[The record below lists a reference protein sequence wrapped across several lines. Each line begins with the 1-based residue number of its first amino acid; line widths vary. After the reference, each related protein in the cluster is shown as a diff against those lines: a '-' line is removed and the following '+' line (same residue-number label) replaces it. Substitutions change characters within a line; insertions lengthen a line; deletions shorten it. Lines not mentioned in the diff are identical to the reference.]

1 MYKLN
6 TATGRWE
13 DDEEELKKQYEAQI
27 KEQQS
32 QQQKKKKGFFDSLTS
47 GWFKTPEAFKDG
59 FDLSDIPK
67 TLISTGIKGANEFT
81 KGILNIG
88 EGIGDLITYGEYH
101 LLKKTGWLKDYID
114 PEDLKKEA
122 QKDIFNNLFKESDE
136 VFGKNSV
143 TDTKVDSIV
152 NSLGYMYGLAASAG
166 LGSTAKTQTLISTA
180 VTFESAS
187 GHAMTEAY
195 NNGATDKE
203 AYIYGLISGAA
214 EAGSELM
221 FSGIGFGTN
230 ATGLT
235 KSAIPLDDMVAK
247 GLSSKFKSNVM
258 KNLTQWVVK
267 SGGEGI
273 EEVISGFFSALG
285 KKHTYMKDKDWN
297 EIIED
302 EQLFDQFV
310 SGFVSAGISSATG
323 KNGMIKSSI
332 DGKNY
337 LTGRTDIEQ
346 QIYDKMI
353 EDKTSQKIDEKNN
366 TLKQKAIDEQVNK
379 RIEELKKK
387 NNGREINEQ
396 AIREEIT
403 ENIEFD
409 DYVDKLSKK
418 EISEINKS
426 VDEAFEK
433 GKLDINDIYDSFT
446 KEETDKIA
454 RLKKQLQNNM
464 PEDMRQNYEKELADT
479 INQRN
484 EKLIKASENNDY
496 LRHTLYNEEQKRTNF
511 ELTKEEEKL
520 VKNNEKLKVLYEDAK
535 IHGNNSEEAH
545 KFIGALAKMSEQTD
559 YQYRLSTTAEL
570 KQLGYETNNKNA
582 VINGLH
588 DGDNKTIYVNMDSD
602 NALNVIVGHET
613 GHIFE
618 NTTEYKELQDLL
630 LDIARKD
637 ETFETRKSEIEKL
650 YKNIKG
656 ADIDIELTNDL
667 LGEKLFTDEKFI
679 ERLAEK
685 PNLFTKIK
693 DKIDDLVIKFKG
705 TEEEKQL
712 RKIQNKFLEV
722 YRKNNL
728 QEYVADANAKAKSK
742 TKKFTDNKVDF
753 MLSKNAL
760 NDVNEIVKMNQK
772 DAQKSNI
779 QFVKLKDNTIKKLV
793 DYGVPDLPMLERVS
807 HVRENILSKDEL
819 KKLGFSINEKKH
831 YHELGVDKYLEII
844 DSMDNA
850 DNVYQYTNEPNVFI
864 IETPVEINGIKSI
877 VPVTIKR
884 SGRYNNVNIEFNKIK
899 TAFTPDYKNYIQNML
914 NKGTIKEI
922 VTGDNPQQVSLHENN
937 IPQSEQKSKST
948 KADCSLSQRVSGDKL
963 LDAQDLI
970 NEIKS
975 VGAKVDNNGY
985 VTLYHQT
992 TKENAKQ
999 IKNSGILKSN
1009 GEDYVYFSTS
1019 ETAQQAEGRGTE
1031 KLEFRIPAEKLLLD
1045 DIFDDNADLKIA
1057 LNGKKQIDISDYL
1070 INKEVKNTSFYNDL
1084 KQKQFDIIKKSNP
1097 ADDDYHSWIR
1107 NASEIKT
1114 LQETLEDSDWTGYD
1128 EFNPDLTRNDIEK
1141 AIDKGTIMVYSSYPI
1156 EQGVFVSPS
1165 KMEAE
1170 SYSGD
1175 GRVYSKEVSINDV
1188 AWIDPTQGQYA
1199 KVDTEYSLSNK
1210 NQLAPIKGN
1219 YQVYSKDI
1227 RNNNLAPLRE
1237 DITKKP
1243 AFKNVN
1249 YSLSDNYEPT
1259 TYDDLE
1265 DINKQY
1271 EEQPINDNTDNTK
1284 IVNPM
1289 DNRNID
1295 EVGNRSVKA
1304 YQYENPEVKP
1314 YYQEMAKYM
1323 LNDLDNSVKGERYA
1337 TDELEF
1343 SGTSRQTTD
1352 DIAYLLDEYKYS
1364 YDDIKKGLNAIIE
1377 DQGAEN
1383 IAVAKRLEILI
1394 NDRLLNG
1401 YTDTLGYDIPANED
1415 YKNLLKEQNQK
1426 PLAPIR
1432 QDINYSA
1439 FDDMLPVKNELER
1452 LDRKEQ
1458 ERIIKKREKY
1468 QQQIDN
1474 AKKIS
1479 KEKKSSGRKF
1489 VDNFKT
1495 LFVNE
1500 NAEIDNLAKESGNTK
1515 LTHKADM
1522 LNNYVAEAENE
1533 IHNYQ
1538 TDYDGREI
1546 GKSVEQLFEQSKK
1559 QGLYEAFNDYLINWS
1574 NIDRHKQGKGSLR
1587 WESTSQ
1593 DLINQYE
1600 AKYPQFKKWAKDVW
1614 KYGKNALNTMEQ
1626 SGLIDSKLNKKLT
1639 EMYPHYVPYMDNEDL
1654 NKYIGSSDELIP
1666 KKTIKTAHG
1675 GMSTTQILPIEDA
1688 LIRYA
1693 YSYRKSMRQND
1704 LYSEIVKTLRA
1715 NEISD
1720 VGAGDTRSEVTN
1732 LKESLYRDENGNYL
1746 KAYING
1752 DVKMVAITDDL
1763 YKSLQNDLKNQIKDL
1778 EDRLSLVT
1786 KPLQTATKIKG
1797 NLVTSWNPTF
1807 IATNLIKDF
1816 QDAIFNSK
1824 DTGKFLRNY
1833 PSAFMEL
1840 IKNDT
1845 KEVKQFRALYGS
1857 GTGQYI
1863 GSDIDEKTT
1872 NTKKKKGL
1880 ISKIKS
1886 ANEIIEL
1893 APRYAEFKA
1902 SLQNGA
1908 TIEEAMYNA
1917 REVTTNFSRGGTITK
1932 ALNRNGFNFLN
1943 ASTQGFDKFI
1953 RNMSGQNGAKAFT
1966 GTLLK
1971 ALTYGVAPAVFNELV
1986 FGSGD
1991 DKDEDYDAL
2000 PDYIKDNY
2008 YLFKT
2013 KNGEFI
2019 RIPKGRALSV
2029 FGSAAR
2035 RTIEYMNGEKD
2046 AWDGYLKNTWNQIG
2060 FNNPEESFLLT
2071 PFKQVKNNKAWY
2083 GGDIV
2088 PTRLQDKPAG
2098 EQYDEKTD
2106 LFSKWLGETLNVSP
2120 KKINYLLDQYS
2131 GAIGDVVLPFITPE
2145 ATNGY
2150 DNPVGRALAPMR
2162 DKFVVNST
2170 DDNKYVSDFYTNN
2183 DKLKVKAN
2191 SDYATDEDILRYKYS
2206 SSVSSELSKLY
2217 KEKRLIQS
2225 DTTLS
2230 NSEKYKKA
2238 SAIKKQI
2245 NEISKEGVKS
2255 FNEVNVVGNY
2265 GEVHDREFYKNNKG
2279 EWTKV
2284 KDEDIEEMNKFG
2296 LTAREKNNYYNTKNT
2311 ISSITN
2317 KYKELSINATKEEK
2331 TELSALK
2338 KAEIINSIKGTDITD
2353 DAKTYL
2359 YNKYYGSDEK
2369 MNVISTLGIDINKY
2383 LDFELQNF
2391 TSDKDANGK
2400 AIKNSK
2406 KTKMINYINNI
2417 GGTYGERIII
2427 YKLNNMN
2434 DNTYNKD
2441 IVNYVKSQKISQSE
2455 KRTIL
2460 EALGMEVDY
2469 AGNVRW

>member
-13 DDEEELKKQYEAQI
+13 DEEEELRKQQEKLKKQYESQVKAQ
-27 KEQQS
+27 EAS
-32 QQQKKKKGFFDSLTS
+32 KKKKGFFDSLTS

-187 GHAMTEAY
+187 GHAMSEAY

-221 FSGIGFGTN
+221 FSGIGFGTS

-285 KKHTYMKDKDWN
+285 KKHTYMKDKDWD

-337 LTGRTDIEQ
+337 LTGRTDTEQ

-353 EDKTSQKIDEKNN
+353 EDKTSQKIEEKNN

-545 KFIGALAKMSEQTD
+545 KFISALAKMSEQTD

-618 NTTEYKELQDLL
+618 NTSEYKELQDLL

-637 ETFETRKSEIEKL
+637 GTYETRKSEIEKL

-693 DKIDDLVIKFKG
+693 DKIDDLVIQFKG
-705 TEEEKQL
+705 TDEEKQL

-728 QEYVADANAKAKSK
+728 QEYVAAADAKANKNNNISNDK
-742 TKKFTDNKVDF
+742 KIDINEVKQTKGNIKLNNEVFQKYTNVKDIFNTFRNNYDGIVDI
-753 MLSKNAL
+753 SKNAEQIEKL
-760 NDVNEIVKMNQK
+760 NLENIKIEDAKKMGINIYSANYNTNTFNNDGNEIKVYNSGIRECIQKIFETPSQRDLLDVHLAIISDLGDILENSKLINQ
-772 DAQKSNI
+772 
-779 QFVKLKDNTIKKLV
+779 TIETKNREKYQTWNYYYDGIKYKNKNYSV
-793 DYGVPDLPMLERVS
+793 VFDVVS
-807 HVRENILSKDEL
+807 TKTGGNQYRLQRIEL
-819 KKLGFSINEKKH
+819 KEDTKKTS
-831 YHELGVDKYLEII
+831 EPTVTT
-844 DSMDNA
+844 SNA
-850 DNVYQYTNEPNVFI
+850 
-864 IETPVEINGIKSI
+864 
-877 VPVTIKR
+877 R
-884 SGRYNNVNIEFNKIK
+884 SL
-899 TAFTPDYKNYIQNML
+899 TAQAQL
-914 NKGTIKEI
+914 
-922 VTGDNPQQVSLHENN
+922 VSENN
-937 IPQSEQKSKST
+937 IPQSEQKSKFSDISNNNDMQN
-948 KADCSLSQRVSGDKL
+948 KKDYSLS
-963 LDAQDLI
+963 
-970 NEIKS
+970 
-975 VGAKVDNNGY
+975 
-985 VTLYHQT
+985 
-992 TKENAKQ
+992 
-999 IKNSGILKSN
+999 
-1009 GEDYVYFSTS
+1009 
-1019 ETAQQAEGRGTE
+1019 
-1031 KLEFRIPAEKLLLD
+1031 
-1045 DIFDDNADLKIA
+1045 
-1057 LNGKKQIDISDYL
+1057 
-1070 INKEVKNTSFYNDL
+1070 NKEVENTSFYNDL

-1097 ADDDYHSWIR
+1097 ADDDYHTWIR
-1107 NASEIKT
+1107 NVSDIKT

-1128 EFNPDLTRNDIEK
+1128 DFNPDLTRKDIET

-1156 EQGVFVSPS
+1156 EQGTFVSPS

-1175 GRVYSKEVSINDV
+1175 GKVYSKEVSINDV

-1199 KVDTEYSLSNK
+1199 KVDTEYSLSQKGNI
-1210 NQLAPIKGN
+1210 APIKGD

-1227 RNNNLAPLRE
+1227 RNPNIAPIRQ

-1243 AFKNVN
+1243 ASNNVSYSVSEKQN
-1249 YSLSDNYEPT
+1249 YTPT

-1265 DINKQY
+1265 AINKQY
-1271 EEQPINDNTDNTK
+1271 EEQPINDNIDNTK

-1289 DNRNID
+1289 VNRNID

-1337 TDELEF
+1337 TDELKF

-1377 DQGAEN
+1377 DQGSEN

-1439 FDDMLPVKNELER
+1439 FDDMLPVRNELER

-1458 ERIIKKREKY
+1458 ERIRKKREKY

-1538 TDYDGREI
+1538 TDYNGREI

-1666 KKTIKTAHG
+1666 KKTIKYAQG

-1872 NTKKKKGL
+1872 NTKKKKGW

-1893 APRYAEFKA
+1893 APRYAEFKS

-1943 ASTQGFDKFI
+1943 ASTQGFDKFV
-1953 RNMSGQNGAKAFT
+1953 RNMSGQNGAKAFA

-1971 ALTYGVAPAVFNELV
+1971 ALTYGIAPAVFNELV

-2150 DNPVGRALAPMR
+2150 DNPVGRALAPTR

-2225 DTTLS
+2225 DATLS

-2317 KYKELSINATKEEK
+2317 KYKELSTNATKEEK
-2331 TELSALK
+2331 TELSSLK

-2406 KTKMINYINNI
+2406 KTKMINYINNM

-2455 KRTIL
+2455 KRAIL